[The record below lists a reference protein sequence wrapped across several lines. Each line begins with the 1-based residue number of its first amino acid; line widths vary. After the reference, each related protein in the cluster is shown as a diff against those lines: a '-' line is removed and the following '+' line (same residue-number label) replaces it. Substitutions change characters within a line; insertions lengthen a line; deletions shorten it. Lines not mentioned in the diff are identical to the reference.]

1 MTKPDDSTTS
11 PAERPRGGRILR
23 SPFILAILSVVAF
36 FWVVTGAVIAI
47 DPLDLYDWGEPPRLL
62 PDYNRHT
69 NREMY
74 MVAARADVDVLL
86 LSSSTLAAITSDEM
100 EKSFGVEK
108 AFNFAVSG
116 PRPADRRFLL
126 EQVAAHSPAERVIV
140 SFDYLFVLPPDYASD
155 VLPAYLYDDN
165 PLNDL
170 RIASPEV
177 LRLTWQKLKGEPI
190 GLPGWEY
197 STVLEPERQEY
208 AAFQQKLAKER
219 AEGRRRASGWTPG
232 NASASQDCADYPLV
246 SQILP
251 ELVDRMTA
259 RDKTVDFVI
268 PPYSLRLYRSWQDY
282 GVAAEVAMA
291 EPFLPKQIAIRRC
304 LVRAFAGRDHVR
316 VFAFDNE
323 TWITGDLT
331 NYRDEAHVQNPAIYR
346 FILNSMARGSHRLT
360 TGNFENYAAT
370 LTRNVERDALSEPDE
385 RGPAT

>member
-11 PAERPRGGRILR
+11 PAERQRGGRILR

-74 MVAARADVDVLL
+74 MVAARTDVDVLL

-155 VLPAYLYDDN
+155 LLPTYLYDDN

-170 RIASPEV
+170 RIASPNV
-177 LRLTWQKLKGEPI
+177 LRLTMQKLKGEPI

-197 STVLEPERQEY
+197 STALAAERQEY
-208 AAFQQKLAKER
+208 AAFQQKLTEER
-219 AEGRRRASGWTPG
+219 EDDWNRAS
-232 NASASQDCADYPLV
+232 AADMDSASQDCADYPLV

-259 RDKTVDFVI
+259 RGKTVDFVI

-304 LVRAFAGRDHVR
+304 LVRAFAGRDDVR

-346 FILNSMARGSHRLT
+346 FILNSMARGRHRLT
-360 TGNFENYAAT
+360 SGNFENYAAR
-370 LTRNVERDALSEPDE
+370 LTRNVEQGADTEMNQK
-385 RGPAT
+385 GPTT